1 MRARLAVL
9 DGDARPSTVDLS
21 PDRPISIGRSR
32 DNTVVLPRDDQAS
45 RLHARVYFENGR
57 WLLRDFGL
65 NGTRINESRVNQVAE
80 LADGA
85 EIRIGA
91 VRIQF
96 LLSEAARSPH
106 GPKPSDRPSSPD
118 TMAGGAA
125 RLAAEELSALSQFMS
140 TAVQAREPG
149 ELARAALQAL
159 FYQTGATLVGL
170 FNLDPSDPVPKAIWP
185 EAGRVDEAL
194 ARQLTRRVHRDNRA
208 VWLAEDT
215 VATLPGTAVTN
226 QATYADALGL
236 PLKAGGKVFA
246 AFHLY
251 KASGYFSDRDRKFAD
266 AAVEFASHVFRGLQ
280 ARRALEA
287 EAARLRSGLPDSD
300 VLLGDSPVMVAL
312 RAELARAAAGP
323 RPVLIRGEPGAG
335 KELAALEAHRRGPR
349 ADGPFITVRCGATPT
364 ALLEA
369 ELFGYRRSAFSGA
382 DKDHPGFVAQADDG
396 TLFLDEVADLSPD
409 CQTKL
414 LRLIEARTYRPLG
427 ASFDARTD
435 VKVMAATRKDLAAEA
450 QAGRFRAELAAAL
463 RATEVQV
470 PALRTRPED
479 IPHLAQFFL
488 DRIGAECRREWAL
501 APDAVRLLQ
510 QRPWP
515 GNVRQLR
522 SVLSHA
528 AAVVPGDLITAAGLR
543 RLLGDATG

>member
-9 DGDARPSTVDLS
+9 DGDARPSAVDLS

-80 LADGA
+80 LIDGA

-91 VRIQF
+91 VRLQF
-96 LLSEAARSPH
+96 LLSEAAKSAH
-106 GPKPSDRPSSPD
+106 GPKPSERPSASD
-118 TMAGGAA
+118 TNTAGAA
-125 RLAAEELSALSQFMS
+125 RFGADELSALSQFMGA
-140 TAVQAREPG
+140 AVQAREPV
-149 ELARAALQAL
+149 ELTRVAVQAL

-170 FNLDPSDPVPKAIWP
+170 FNLDPSDPVPKVIWP
-185 EAGRVDEAL
+185 EAGRVDDSL
-194 ARQLTRRVHRDNRA
+194 ARQLTRRVHRENRP

-215 VATLPGTAVTN
+215 VATMPGTAVTN
-226 QATYADALGL
+226 PATYADALGL

-251 KASGYFSDRDRKFAD
+251 KGSGYFSDKDRKFAE
-266 AAVEFASHVFRGLQ
+266 AAVEFASHVFRGLR

-287 EAARLRSGLPDSD
+287 EAARLRSGLPDGD
-300 VLLGDSPVMVAL
+300 VLLGDSPAMVAL

-335 KELAALEAHRRGPR
+335 KELAALEAHRRSPR
-349 ADGPFITVRCGATPT
+349 ADGPFVTVRCGAPT

-396 TLFLDEVADLSPD
+396 TLFLDEVADLPPD
-409 CQTKL
+409 CQVKL
-414 LRLIEARTYRPLG
+414 LRVIEARTYRPLG
-427 ASFDARTD
+427 ASFDARAD

-450 QAGRFRAELAAAL
+450 QSGRFRPELAAAL
-463 RATEVQV
+463 RGTEVQV

-501 APDAVRLLQ
+501 APDAIRLLQ

-528 AAVVPGDLITAAGLR
+528 AAVVSGDVITAAGLR
-543 RLLGDATG
+543 ALLGDATG